1 MVHIN
6 RNLSL
11 NTLQELVE
19 RTMLNNL
26 NYFPDNSYQEQ
37 QKALDI
43 FKKKLF

>member
-6 RNLSL
+6 RNISL
-11 NTLQELVE
+11 NVLQELVE

-26 NYFPDNSYQEQ
+26 DYFPDNFHIEQ
-37 QKALDI
+37 QKALDS